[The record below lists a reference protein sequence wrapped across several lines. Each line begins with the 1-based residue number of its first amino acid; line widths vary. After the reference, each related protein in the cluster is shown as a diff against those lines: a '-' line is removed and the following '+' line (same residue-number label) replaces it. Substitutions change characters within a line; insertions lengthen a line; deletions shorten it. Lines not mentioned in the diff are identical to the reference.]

1 MYNERR
7 EQEPSI
13 GCPLSPLAWG
23 MAILPEGT
31 TEGKSAFIHTR
42 WVIRTYF
49 FPGEGAL
56 QTTARYRTLP
66 LERPQAP
73 FLGHTGA

>member
-7 EQEPSI
+7 EQEPLI
-13 GCPLSPLAWG
+13 GCPLSPLPWG

-31 TEGKSAFIHTR
+31 TEGKSSFIHTR

-49 FPGEGAL
+49 FSGEDAL
-56 QTTARYRTLP
+56 SP
-66 LERPQAP
+66 RPRGRSAGQQEV
-73 FLGHTGA
+73 